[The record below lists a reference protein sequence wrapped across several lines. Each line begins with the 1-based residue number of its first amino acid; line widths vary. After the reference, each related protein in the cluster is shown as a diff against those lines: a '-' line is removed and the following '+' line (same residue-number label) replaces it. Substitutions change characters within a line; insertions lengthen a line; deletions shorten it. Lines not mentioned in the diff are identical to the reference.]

1 MHRDFLTMNSRNL
14 AFTSIVDVLV
24 FKKNWH
30 RMVSIDSNDDNIHEM
45 WQTEEEKEWG
55 KKTRR
60 KCERLSGT
68 YKWFF
73 PNDSAVDYD

>member
-1 MHRDFLTMNSRNL
+1 
-14 AFTSIVDVLV
+14 
-24 FKKNWH
+24 
-30 RMVSIDSNDDNIHEM
+30 MVSVDSNDDNIHEM
-45 WQTEEEKEWG
+45 WQTEEEKKRG

-73 PNDSAVDYD
+73 PNDTAVDYD